1 MGPKACVVPICV
13 AALVAGCGSSSDAGE
28 TTPTTQTATVL
39 TDKQREE
46 RIMEYLRLPQFDRE
60 VTDLI
65 TLVSVETATAK
76 VVFEDADEKVIPYE
90 HYCDAVLDSP
100 DWRSAQG
107 RCPLCGPAPR
117 PRFDSTTST

>member
-65 TLVSVETATAK
+65 TLVSVETATSK

-90 HYCDAVLDSP
+90 HYCDAVLDSGYV
-100 DWRSAQG
+100 DHVEIYRESDYSDSGASSAE
-107 RCPLCGPAPR
+107 C
-117 PRFDSTTST
+117 DE